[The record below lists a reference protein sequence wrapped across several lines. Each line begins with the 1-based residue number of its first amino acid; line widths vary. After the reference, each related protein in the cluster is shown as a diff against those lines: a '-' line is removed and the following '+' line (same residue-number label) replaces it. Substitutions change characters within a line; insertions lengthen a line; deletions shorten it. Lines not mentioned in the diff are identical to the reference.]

1 MWVCL
6 CVFKELV
13 GKQEEK
19 NKWDE
24 LRKMLKNN
32 ISKAK
37 LKITLEIIKG
47 RQKWMTF
54 NNLFRDK
61 FENI

>member
-1 MWVCL
+1 M
-6 CVFKELV
+6 FKELV

-24 LRKMLKNN
+24 IRKMLKNN

-47 RQKWMTF
+47 RQK
-54 NNLFRDK
+54 
-61 FENI
+61 